1 MNIKALTLAVFSLII
16 TNALAA
22 NHMMIIGGGG
32 EPACVEGATAGKN
45 ARPNCEKT
53 IFDAP
58 MQSLGTNLKN
68 GKWNYQVAYNGGH
81 AQSEQILK
89 NDFPSPAKSN
99 SDFTPARY
107 NQMIADYTAKILA
120 GEIKAGDQFVIII
133 NTHGAE
139 ETPDSKTHLISAS
152 GGAMKNFNTGS
163 GSTLVNIDALAN
175 LTKLASDMGVNMGV
189 VDLSC
194 HSGKTMSLK
203 KLAPNA
209 CIVTST
215 GPKHYGF
222 SGPSAFGDT
231 LLKNFKSGETLESA
245 FLKARLN
252 DTDPAYPMISTD
264 ENEQIVAEV
273 YSKITPYLYYYD
285 PEADK
290 LTKFMNE
297 NSSDTIICKRE
308 TEFKQ
313 LFTSINQLQAAV
325 NGRRDGFNGEE
336 LKSLLGSYKATQDQ
350 ILRTANKLGSGL
362 AKKQETFTRK
372 VGPYKTNQKNPTATN
387 VTQTLTWEEILSSN
401 PDETIANITKMLPQ
415 IKEPYEKAH
424 TLAAIE
430 NWKDIKNKKQ
440 QIMTTYPEMLTA
452 RKTIENMTKQIG
464 ENRDTAAKIAR
475 QEKKLYDELYR
486 QKQSLNFN
494 DPCRKITF

>member
-1 MNIKALTLAVFSLII
+1 MNIKALTLIIFSLTS
-16 TNALAA
+16 TNILAA

-32 EPACVEGATAGKN
+32 EPACVEGATSGKN

-58 MQSLGTNLKN
+58 MQNLGANLKN
-68 GKWNYQVAYNGGH
+68 GNWNYQVAYNGGH
-81 AQSEQILK
+81 AQSEQILRT
-89 NDFPSPAKSN
+89 DFPNPTKTN
-99 SDFTPARY
+99 SAFTPDRY

-120 GEIKAGDQFVIII
+120 GEIKSGDQLVIII

-139 ETPDSKTHLISAS
+139 ETPDSKTHLIAAS
-152 GGAMKNFNTGS
+152 GDAMTNFNTGK
-163 GSTLVNIDALAN
+163 GSTLVNLDDLAG
-175 LTKLASDMGVNMGV
+175 LTKLASDMGINMGV

-222 SGPSAFGDT
+222 SGPSTFGAS
-231 LLKNFKSGETLESA
+231 LLKNFKAGETLESA
-245 FLKARLN
+245 FLKARIN
-252 DTDPAYPMISTD
+252 DRDPAYPMISTD
-264 ENEQIVAEV
+264 ENEQIVAEI

-297 NSSDTIICKRE
+297 NSSDMIMCKRE
-308 TEFKQ
+308 HDFKK
-313 LFTSINQLQAAV
+313 LFSSINQLQAAA
-325 NGRRDGFNGEE
+325 NGKKTGFNGEE
-336 LKSLLGSYKATQDQ
+336 LKRLLTSYKATQDQ
-350 ILRTANKLGSGL
+350 ILQEANRLGAGL
-362 AKKQETFTRK
+362 TTKKEIIVK
-372 VGPYKTNQKNPTATN
+372 KIGPYKTNVKNPPTEFK
-387 VTQTLTWEEILSSN
+387 LELSWETILSSK
-401 PDETIANITKMLPQ
+401 PDEIIANISKMLNQ
-415 IKEPYEKAH
+415 TKDPYEKAS

-430 NWKDIKNKKQ
+430 AWKEVKIKKQ
-440 QIMTTYPEMLTA
+440 QMVSTYPEILTA
-452 RKTIENMTKQIG
+452 KATIESMTKQIG
-464 ENRDTAAKIAR
+464 NNFDTAAKIAI
-475 QEKKLYDELYR
+475 QEKKFYDELYKE
-486 QKQSLNFN
+486 KQSLNFN